1 MCSIFRYPLYICEC
15 TWLCLAILCNWK
27 EWTKIFHV
35 ALRDQVKDFVNIVVL
50 LLSSTPSIAAAAA
63 AAAVESSG
71 SCLPPSTLI
80 PFAGSSAS
88 LVTVHFNRCI
98 QLSFHSVC
106 CVCVCEWV
114 SVYSFFLCCFQALP
128 FDSLSLCVCVWVFLL
143 QHFVLA
149 EILIRINSI
158 YSVYTVHSLKAIKIS

>member
-50 LLSSTPSIAAAAA
+50 LLSSTPSIAAAA
-63 AAAVESSG
+63 VESSG

-106 CVCVCEWV
+106 CVCVWV
-114 SVYSFFLCCFQALP
+114 SECLLFFPLLLSSIAIWFSF
-128 FDSLSLCVCVWVFLL
+128 SLCVCVSVFAAT
-143 QHFVLA
+143 FRFSGNFNTNKFD
-149 EILIRINSI
+149 IF
-158 YSVYTVHSLKAIKIS
+158 SVHRSLSQSD